1 MQLQRLTALALA
13 TFCIASV
20 TPAFADSIKAPQA
33 LDQSATLLLTDLPV
47 FAPATA
53 LAQSAIPDIASLTAP
68 KAPAAAPIIASAA
81 GKAAPD
87 DAASDDDATADDDD
101 DSLVAA
107 ATTKLAGHVDGH
119 AREALLSFAMKL
131 RDIRYHRGGRVPS
144 TGFDCSGFVRYVFG
158 HAIGLDL
165 PTNSASQFLAGLKVK
180 RNDMKTGDLVFFRT
194 RGKNVSHVGIYIDNG
209 QFIHSPSAGKTVRVD
224 SLNEAYWAKHFVGA
238 KRPEGIAKI

>member
-1 MQLQRLTALALA
+1 MYLKRLTALALA
-13 TFCIASV
+13 SCCLATV
-20 TPAFADSIKAPQA
+20 TPVIADTITAPQA

-53 LAQSAIPDIASLTAP
+53 LAQSAVPDAASLTAP
-68 KAPAAAPIIASAA
+68 KAVDTDTAI
-81 GKAAPD
+81 
-87 DAASDDDATADDDD
+87 ASDDDALADDDD

-131 RDIRYHRGGRVPS
+131 RDIRYHRGGRKPS
-144 TGFDCSGFVRYVFG
+144 TGFDCSGFVRYVFL
-158 HAIGLDL
+158 HSIGLDL

-180 RNDMKTGDLVFFRT
+180 RSEMKTGDLVFFRT
-194 RGKNVSHVGIYIDNG
+194 RGKAISHVGIYIDNG

>member
-1 MQLQRLTALALA
+1 MYLKRLIALALA
-13 TFCIASV
+13 SCCIAAV
-20 TPAFADSIKAPQA
+20 TPVIADTVTAPQA

-53 LAQSAIPDIASLTAP
+53 LAQSTVPDIASLAAP
-68 KAPAAAPIIASAA
+68 KADAS
-81 GKAAPD
+81 KALDTAV
-87 DAASDDDATADDDD
+87 ASDDDASADDDS

-107 ATTKLAGHVDGH
+107 ATDKLAGHVDGH
-119 AREALLSFAMKL
+119 TREALLAFAMKL
-131 RDIRYHRGGRVPS
+131 RDIRYHRGGRKPS
-144 TGFDCSGFVRYVFG
+144 TGFDCSGFVRYVFL
-158 HAIGLDL
+158 HSIGLDL

-180 RNDMKTGDLVFFRT
+180 RTEMKTGDLVFFRT
-194 RGKNVSHVGIYIDNG
+194 RGKAISHVGIYIDNG

>member
-1 MQLQRLTALALA
+1 MRLKRLTALALA
-13 TFCIASV
+13 SCCIAAV
-20 TPAFADSIKAPQA
+20 TPAIADTVTAPQG

-53 LAQSAIPDIASLTAP
+53 LAQSAVPDASSLIAPP
-68 KAPAAAPIIASAA
+68 KAATTQVASN
-81 GKAAPD
+81 D
-87 DAASDDDATADDDD
+87 DTSADDDD

-107 ATTKLAGHVDGH
+107 ATDKLAGHVDGH
-119 AREALLSFAMKL
+119 AREALLAFAMKL
-131 RDIRYHRGGRVPS
+131 RDIRYHRGGRAPS
-144 TGFDCSGFVRYVFG
+144 TGFDCSGFVRYVFM
-158 HAIGLDL
+158 HSIGLDL

-180 RNDMKTGDLVFFRT
+180 RNEMKTGDLVFFRT
-194 RGKNVSHVGIYIDNG
+194 RGKAISHVGIYIDNG